1 MSDAAKWMLFDLL
14 KALDIIHS
22 GQHHETFARIAE
34 GLGLA
39 LPVLPPPPDPAPDSA
54 DEVAG
59 ESSDPAPCL
68 AADKEAAGQDVHGRW
83 TCLPPSP
90 TTLRRMRSRPPGT
103 RPVLRR
109 FLEGTVMPWFETRR
123 KELANRPLICEQ
135 AFGEALDP
143 DKLERLGRYKVH
155 LDRKLERMLGML
167 LRLKDPRRGAVPG

>member
-1 MSDAAKWMLFDLL
+1 MDAVRPAEG
-14 KALDIIHS
+14 AGYHS
-22 GQHHETFARIAE
+22 QRPAPRNLRANRR

-109 FLEGTVMPWFETRR
+109 FLEGTVMRWLGPRR
-123 KELANRPLICEQ
+123 KDPATRPLFCDR
-135 AFGEALDP
+135 ASGGALVP
-143 DKLERLGRYKVH
+143 ERLKR
-155 LDRKLERMLGML
+155 LG
-167 LRLKDPRRGAVPG
+167 PP